1 MLMSQTSLKILLVG
15 VDLRIVNV
23 FFGYNKFTWVD
34 NSRLFCKPLEFPVKS
49 GTITQ
54 VLTDTIIRGR
64 QTTREV
70 NVPGVSF
77 FSHFPGKKKPDR
89 RLT

>member
-23 FFGYNKFTWVD
+23 FFCHNKFAWVD
-34 NSRLFCKPLEFPVKS
+34 NSCLFCKPLEFPVKS

-54 VLTDTIIRGR
+54 VLTDTLIRGR

-70 NVPGVSF
+70 NVSDVSF
-77 FSHFPGKKKPDR
+77 LSHFPGKKKA
-89 RLT
+89 